1 MWRFCKE
8 LWVLAYKP
16 NIGISDIRTGAGL
29 LKTNIM
35 LMTVENMRKVLV
47 LFDRGSHQNE
57 QYLTIRKGDP
67 ESSVKLKLKFVVAN

>member
-1 MWRFCKE
+1 MFLSNLEILRRCKE
-8 LWVLAYKP
+8 GWVLAYKP

-57 QYLTIRKGDP
+57 QYLTLKG
-67 ESSVKLKLKFVVAN
+67 SSTKKFSIA

>member
-1 MWRFCKE
+1 M
-8 LWVLAYKP
+8 LAYKP
-16 NIGISDIRTGAGL
+16 NIGISDIRTGPGL